1 MKNKPIIMGSLLAIF
16 FAIVLFGG
24 VYYLK
29 LSFSEGKIIMP
40 ESVESF
46 LLVPA
51 LLKDKELTSIG
62 IVENYYYDSEDGP
75 KPLIIGVRILTTG
88 EKEVIKNQI
97 REYFLRNGF
106 KENEKQEFRKERQK
120 VFVVTEGMGEDEWLV
135 DIDLSEY
142 FRGVTE
148 F

>member
-1 MKNKPIIMGSLLAIF
+1 MKNKPIKMVSLLAIF

-29 LSFSEGKIIMP
+29 LSFSEGKIITP
-40 ESVESF
+40 GSVESF
-46 LLVPA
+46 LLVPS

-75 KPLIIGVRILTTG
+75 KPLIIGVKILTTE
-88 EKEVIKNQI
+88 EKEVIKNHI

-106 KENEKQEFRKERQK
+106 KEDEKQELRKGQKK
-120 VFVVTEGMGEDEWLV
+120 VFVVVERTGEDAWLV

-142 FRGVTE
+142 FSGVT
-148 F
+148 

>member
-1 MKNKPIIMGSLLAIF
+1 MLF
-16 FAIVLFGG
+16 FVIVLFGG
-24 VYYLK
+24 IYYLK
-29 LSFSEGKIIMP
+29 LSFSEGKIIP
-40 ESVESF
+40 PKSVESF
-46 LLVPA
+46 LLVPD

-75 KPLIIGVRILTTG
+75 KPLIIGVKILTI
-88 EKEVIKNQI
+88 EEEEVIKNHI

-106 KENEKQEFRKERQK
+106 KEDGKQELKKGQQK
-120 VFVVTEGMGEDEWLV
+120 IFVVVERTGKDGWLV

-142 FRGVTE
+142 FSGVTE